1 MPGASGSMM
10 GHGGGLSANPLEV
23 GAPLLQGMNTL
34 AIGTPWCRAI
44 SQNAHAV
51 PLAQIT
57 GTHHG
62 VPIKAAVFPNNAFF
76 KTVCPRAP
84 VRHIRAS

>member
-1 MPGASGSMM
+1 MM
-10 GHGGGLSANPLEV
+10 GHGGGLSADPLEA

-34 AIGTPWCRAI
+34 AIGTPWCRAM
-44 SQNAHAV
+44 SHNFHAV

-62 VPIKAAVFPNNAFF
+62 VPIKAAVFPNNVSF

-84 VRHIRAS
+84 AHRIRVS